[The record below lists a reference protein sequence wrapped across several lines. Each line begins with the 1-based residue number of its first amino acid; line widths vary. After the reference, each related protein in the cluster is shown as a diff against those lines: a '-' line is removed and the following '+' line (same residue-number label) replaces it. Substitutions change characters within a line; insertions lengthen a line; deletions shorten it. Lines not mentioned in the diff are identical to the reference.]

1 MLLLFCEVT
10 DPHARWMANREL
22 LSDDILYRQ
31 KRLLMYD
38 NLHLTKEQKQNHA
51 LFEIEQI
58 FIKSGRSLKEF
69 DGIKYQNVSTI
80 RENINQ
86 LLQEE
91 LDFDRLELVAE
102 HKKLLNELI
111 VQQRKIYDAVIQDVA
126 CNNDGLYFVYGHG
139 GTGKTYLWKTLIA
152 YLRSQGKIVLAV
164 ASFGI
169 AALLLLGGRTA
180 HSRFQIPIIVIEE
193 STYGIKQGTHAAEL
207 MTKVSL
213 IIWDEALMAHRNCF
227 EAVDHSLRDL
237 LRFTD
242 INSADKTFGGKAIV
256 LGGDFRQILPIIAK
270 GHREDIVDA
279 SVNRSYLWNFC
290 KVFVLTQNMR
300 LLQPNVDSNNFVE
313 WILKLRNGELGEVD
327 SQSNTVIP
335 SDLLIDVGDD
345 PIQSIVIKTYPNL
358 HSNYADGKYLE
369 KRSILALTN
378 DVVNEINNYIIDLLA
393 SNEETYLSVDSICK
407 ASRYIQNE
415 DVLYPFEFLNSLK
428 LPGTK
433 SQTTS

>member
-1 MLLLFCEVT
+1 M
-10 DPHARWMANREL
+10 
-22 LSDDILYRQ
+22 
-31 KRLLMYD
+31 
-38 NLHLTKEQKQNHA
+38 
-51 LFEIEQI
+51 
-58 FIKSGRSLKEF
+58 
-69 DGIKYQNVSTI
+69 
-80 RENINQ
+80 
-86 LLQEE
+86 
-91 LDFDRLELVAE
+91 
-102 HKKLLNELI
+102 
-111 VQQRKIYDAVIQDVA
+111 
-126 CNNDGLYFVYGHG
+126 
-139 GTGKTYLWKTLIA
+139 
-152 YLRSQGKIVLAV
+152 LAV

-242 INSADKTFGGKAIV
+242 INSVDKTFGGKAIV
-256 LGGDFRQILPIIAK
+256 LGGDFRQILPVIAK

-300 LLQPNVDSNNFVE
+300 LRQPNADSNNFAE
-313 WILKLRNGELGEVD
+313 WILKLCNGELGEID

-393 SNEETYLSVDSICK
+393 SNEETYLNADSICK